1 MKIQAGVTVGASG
14 LAALRRVFLAFVA
27 ATAVVSCASDQRAE
41 PAAAPSA
48 RPAVEEAP
56 QVTAQ
61 PGPESIPAAV
71 DTREEIIERGTGGFI
86 GPARGRGT
94 GDSTPGDVDLRFDGA
109 DIREFVRAV
118 LGDLLGVNYLIDTAV
133 TGTVTLQTTRPIR
146 QEELLPLFEQI
157 LAANNAVLVREGT
170 LYQVV
175 PRASAAKQAD
185 LVTGRDATAGV
196 RTQVIPLR
204 FIAASEMQR
213 ILQSVVADPSTL
225 RIDTARNLVIVSG
238 TAAEVQ
244 SVQDTIGI
252 FDVDWLRGMSLG
264 LYPLDNVDPTTLEA
278 ELTRVLSA
286 TAGQD
291 DGGPL
296 GGIVRLVPLERLTSL
311 LVVSSTPAGLREVEV
326 WIRRLDQPGESAGK
340 RLYVYPVQNAKATE
354 LADILGNIFQ
364 SRASTRADA
373 TPSAAGSPT
382 SNRMGGVAPG
392 LTPVQIGPRPIGPG
406 GVPTPV
412 VATPAAPESGDG
424 LALVDGGSLEIIA
437 DDVRNALVILAT
449 PEQYRMVES
458 AVRKLDI
465 VPLQVLIEARIL
477 EVALRDDLSYGV
489 EWFFH
494 NNNIDGG
501 EGRSRGTLD
510 LGDAGIAGLAP
521 GFAYTIID
529 TADNVRFALN
539 LLAEESDVNV
549 LSAPSLMVLDNQ
561 TATINVGDEI
571 PVPARQSI
579 SNIDPNSPTVNEITF
594 RQTGITLS
602 VTPRVSNSGLVTM
615 EVQQEVATAAAT
627 TTSNIDAPTI
637 QNRQID
643 SVVAV
648 NSGET
653 IVLGGLMRTQQT
665 ESETGVPGL
674 RRIPG
679 LGKLFGATNNEE
691 ARTELLVLITPR
703 VIRNRDDV
711 RSITEEF
718 RQKLP
723 RLQQL
728 EAEIEPKS

>member
-1 MKIQAGVTVGASG
+1 MKMRPAKTLGASKS
-14 LAALRRVFLAFVA
+14 ADLRRILLACAA
-27 ATAVVSCASDQRAE
+27 ATTVVSCASDQRVG
-41 PAAAPSA
+41 PTAP
-48 RPAVEEAP
+48 PPVPLAVEEAP

-61 PGPESIPAAV
+61 SGPESSAAV

-86 GPARGRGT
+86 GSARGRSA
-94 GDSTPGDVDLRFDGA
+94 GDSTPGDIDLRFDGA

-118 LGDLLGVNYLIDTAV
+118 LGDLLGFNYLIDTAV

-157 LAANNAVLVREGT
+157 LAANNAVLVRDGT

-175 PRASAAKQAD
+175 PRAAASQAD
-185 LVTGRDATAGV
+185 FVTGRDATAGV

-225 RIDTARNLVIVSG
+225 RIDTARNLVVVSG

-264 LYPLDNVDPTTLEA
+264 LYPLDNVDPETLEA

-291 DGGPL
+291 DGSPL

-326 WIRRLDQPGESAGK
+326 WIRRLDQPGESAGQ
-340 RLYVYPVQNAKATE
+340 RLYVYAVQNAKATE

-364 SRASTRADA
+364 SRASTRAEALAPAGAASA
-373 TPSAAGSPT
+373 TGS
-382 SNRMGGVAPG
+382 RVGGVAPG
-392 LTPVQIGPRPIGPG
+392 LTPVQIGPRAAGTG
-406 GVPTPV
+406 GVPTPI
-412 VATPAAPESGDG
+412 ATTPAAAESSEG

-458 AVRKLDI
+458 AVRKLDV

-494 NNNIDGG
+494 NNNINGG

-510 LGDAGIAGLAP
+510 LGDPGIAGLAP

-539 LLAEESDVNV
+539 LLAQESDVNV

-602 VTPRVSNSGLVTM
+602 VTPRVSSSGLVTM
-615 EVQQEVATAAAT
+615 EVQQQVATAATT

-637 QNRQID
+637 QNREID

-653 IVLGGLMRTQQT
+653 IVLGGLMRTQQS

-679 LGKLFGATNNEE
+679 LGKLFGATTNEGS
-691 ARTELLVLITPR
+691 RTELLVLITPR

-723 RLQQL
+723 RLQKL
-728 EAEIEPKS
+728 EAEMAPKS